1 MWLCGGLLLFSLFS
15 AVTVVILPS
24 DLCFGE
30 AVGHLSSV
38 KCGSHFSIVVWI
50 LLAAS

>member
-15 AVTVVILPS
+15 AMSAVILPS

-38 KCGSHFSIVVWI
+38 KCGSHFSIAVWI